1 MFKKIFIDLCNK
13 KGISPTRACNEL
25 GLSAA
30 TFSCW
35 TDESVPRRATLQ
47 RMADY
52 FGVSVNY
59 LLGNEQPAP
68 SIAGIA
74 RNGKNNAPID
84 PDAIA
89 KAFAG
94 GVTVSVGEAPGA
106 SSPAIELWRKI
117 SRLDEIDRAKADA
130 FVSGLLAAEKYQE
143 PTQKLKIAA
152 RGSGIK
158 ELTVT
163 DSQLQELLNLP
174 EVTDLDDLS

>member
-35 TDESVPRRATLQ
+35 TDESIPRRATLQ

-52 FGVSVNY
+52 FSVSVNY
-59 LLGNEQPAP
+59 LLGNETPKP

-74 RNGKNNAPID
+74 HEDKNNEAVSHD
-84 PDAIA
+84 DIA

-94 GVTVSVGEAPGA
+94 GATVSVGDSAD
-106 SSPAIELWRKI
+106 ELWRKI
-117 SRLDEIDRAKADA
+117 SQLDELDRVKADA

-143 PTQKLKIAA
+143 PTHKLKIAA
-152 RGSGIK
+152 RGGGVK
-158 ELTVT
+158 EITVT
-163 DSQLQELLNLP
+163 DSQLQQIMNLP
-174 EVTDLDDLS
+174 EVTDLGDKN